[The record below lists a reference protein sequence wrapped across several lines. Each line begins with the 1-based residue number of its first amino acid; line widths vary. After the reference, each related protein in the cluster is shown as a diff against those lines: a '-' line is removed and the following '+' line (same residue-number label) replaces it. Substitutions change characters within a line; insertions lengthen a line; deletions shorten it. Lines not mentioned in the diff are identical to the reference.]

1 MVYAR
6 FGRTRKG
13 SGTMRR
19 GYSYR
24 SRRRSYV
31 KTTRRPARKLKMAT
45 VGYLKDL
52 EVKYTDTTWV
62 GTTWTPQIISYEQT
76 PGTPA
81 SAVVQGIKYM
91 SNLRA
96 STGTSTSQNMVSG
109 VFVGSQATN
118 RVGNRIKGR
127 WLQCGVTLE
136 AAKSPVQQFGEQV
149 NVEGAVTSAQYYM
162 KTNYR
167 IVIVKDKQVNNTTNT
182 INWGDVFGIGLT
194 GVDGTSFAGG
204 ENRDIPNMGR
214 FELVK
219 QVRCTVDGDMP
230 MKNVQIGCPVGY
242 IRYSGGNPDSLTN
255 VGYYMLIGQDVLG
268 TANSAAYVIAGNV
281 RVTARFSFT
290 DD

>member
-1 MVYAR
+1 MAR
-6 FGRTRKG
+6 WSTRKK
-13 SGTMRR
+13 SGYRGKR
-19 GYSYR
+19 GYAS
-24 SRRRSYV
+24 SGRRRSYS
-31 KTTRRPARKLKMAT
+31 KMARRAGRKLKLAT

-52 EVKYTDTTWV
+52 EVKYTDTNWV

-118 RVGNRIKGR
+118 RVGNRIKGK

-149 NVEGAVTSAQYYM
+149 NAEGTITTAQYYM

-182 INWGDVFGIGLT
+182 INWNDVFGVGLT
-194 GVDGTSFAGG
+194 GTDASSFAGG

-219 QVRCTVDGDMP
+219 QVRCTVDGES
-230 MKNVQIGCPVGY
+230 Q
-242 IRYSGGNPDSLTN
+242 
-255 VGYYMLIGQDVLG
+255 
-268 TANSAAYVIAGNV
+268 
-281 RVTARFSFT
+281 
-290 DD
+290 